1 MNTKKMSLLA
11 LFVALSIIGAMI
23 KIPAIVGSVAL
34 DAFPALVVVV
44 LLGTRSGMFVAAMGH
59 LMSSLIV
66 GMPLGPMHLFVAVE
80 MAVIVW
86 IFGVLYQSGKKWIA
100 CIVFIILNGIIAPLP
115 FALLLS
121 LPFYISL
128 VPSVLVGSALNGV
141 LALIFIQR
149 FEPFLQKKLVGILNE
164 S

>member
-23 KIPAIVGSVAL
+23 
-34 DAFPALVVVV
+34 
-44 LLGTRSGMFVAAMGH
+44 
-59 LMSSLIV
+59 
-66 GMPLGPMHLFVAVE
+66 AVE
-80 MAVIVW
+80 MALIVW

>member
-1 MNTKKMSLLA
+1 
-11 LFVALSIIGAMI
+11 LFVFS
-23 KIPAIVGSVAL
+23 SRRRH
-34 DAFPALVVVV
+34 
-44 LLGTRSGMFVAAMGH
+44 TRSKRDW
-59 LMSSLIV
+59 SSDVCSSDL
-66 GMPLGPMHLFVAVE
+66 VE
-80 MAVIVW
+80 MALIVW

>member
-23 KIPAIVGSVAL
+23 KIPAVVGSVAL

-44 LLGTRSGMFVAAMGH
+44 LLGTKSGMFVAAMGH

-66 GMPLGPMHLFVAVE
+66 GMPLGPMHVFVAME

-86 IFGVLYQSGKKWIA
+86 IFGVLYQSGKKWVA
-100 CIVFIILNGIIAPLP
+100 CLAFIILNGIIAPLP

-121 LPFYISL
+121 LPFYLSL
-128 VPSVLVGSALNGV
+128 VPSVLIGSALNGI

-149 FEPFLQKKLVGILNE
+149 FEPFLQKKLVGI
-164 S
+164 